1 MSYGYQAPQGYNAY
15 NAYSGYGTPYP
26 VRRSAPASI
35 HTVAIIQYLGGL
47 LALAFAALLALVA
60 FGGASRYSADIDRY
74 GDLSRTGIT
83 TVATLFGVMAAI
95 VAVVGIIAIWLGRK
109 VQVGRNWARIILI
122 ILNVL
127 SLAGTAY
134 NVIMERT
141 VDVTIGGVILPAL
154 CLILLNTRAARSW
167 CHYRT
172 Y

>member
-1 MSYGYQAPQGYNAY
+1 MSYGYPAPQGY

-35 HTVAIIQYLGGL
+35 HTVAIIQYIGGL
-47 LALAFAALLALVA
+47 LALAGAALLALVA
-60 FGGASRYSADIDRY
+60 FGGASRYSDDINRY

-83 TVATLFGVMAAI
+83 TIATLFGVMAA
-95 VAVVGIIAIWLGRK
+95 VAALVGIIAIWLGRK
-109 VQVGRNWARIILI
+109 VQVGRNWARVILI
-122 ILNVL
+122 VLNVL

-134 NVIMERT
+134 NLVMDRT
-141 VDVTIGGVILPAL
+141 VDITIGGVILPVL

>member
-1 MSYGYQAPQGYNAY
+1 
-15 NAYSGYGTPYP
+15 
-26 VRRSAPASI
+26 
-35 HTVAIIQYLGGL
+35 
-47 LALAFAALLALVA
+47 
-60 FGGASRYSADIDRY
+60 
-74 GDLSRTGIT
+74 
-83 TVATLFGVMAAI
+83 MAAI

-122 ILNVL
+122 VLNVL

-134 NVIMERT
+134 NVITERT
-141 VDVTIGGVILPAL
+141 VDVTIGGVILPVL